1 MMELAGILRPDPHK
15 AAGLAECRHGGG
27 ALLRGH
33 LHQAQAETVEIIG
46 LYWHFIDVVWIF
58 LLPVLYLGGHHEFS
72 DLHF

>member
-1 MMELAGILRPDPHK
+1 VYPRAGAT
-15 AAGLAECRHGGG
+15 AA
-27 ALLRGH
+27 
-33 LHQAQAETVEIIG
+33 VVIG